1 MQFTIEQRNLLDGD
15 AARKERREKPLGF
28 VDATTA
34 PDWAKVRIIQV
45 RSAIVEGRAVPAPSR
60 AFVAGCE
67 QRALAAKRAVA
78 SGKDAELRRRLNE
91 QAEQIGRESL
101 C

>member
-1 MQFTIEQRNLLDGD
+1 MNFRVEQRNLLDGD
-15 AARKERREKPLGF
+15 AVRKERREKPLGF
-28 VDATTA
+28 ADASTA

-60 AFVAGCE
+60 AFNAACE
-67 QRALAAKRAVA
+67 QRSLAAKKVVA
-78 SGKDAELRRRLNE
+78 SSEDAELRRRLNE
-91 QAEQIGRESL
+91 QGEQIRRESI